1 MVDKVKIMLDGM
13 VTHTFFLDQFE
24 QMITVNL
31 TKEQHR
37 AVKTAVAFV

>member
-1 MVDKVKIMLDGM
+1 VDKGKVVLDGM
-13 VTHTFFLDQFE
+13 VTHTFSMDQFE

-37 AVKTAVAFV
+37 AVKTAVAFD